1 MSPSPDKCP
10 ERGSQTADKSIRHMH
25 LNPDPAN
32 SGDPFGVTLNEEM
45 TMKRALSMIALIL
58 ALPLT
63 VNAQG
68 YADLDTALANLS
80 RGFSAGESRAI
91 VGGLIEG
98 DQVKLQ
104 FPGLIE
110 ESGFFGR
117 DQASYLL
124 EKLFTAAQPVGFEQ
138 RRAQKVSSEG
148 QYHITADW
156 TIQRGGEREV
166 VTLSIILQ
174 LKGER
179 WMLASAQSASR

>member
-1 MSPSPDKCP
+1 
-10 ERGSQTADKSIRHMH
+10 
-25 LNPDPAN
+25 
-32 SGDPFGVTLNEEM
+32 
-45 TMKRALSMIALIL
+45 MKRALSMIALIL

-63 VNAQG
+63 ANAQG
-68 YADLDTALANLS
+68 YADLDTAVANLS
-80 RGFSAGESRAI
+80 RGFSAGESRA
-91 VGGLIEG
+91 VVAGLSDG

-124 EKLFTAAQPVGFEQ
+124 EKLFSAAQPVGFEQ
-138 RRAQKVSSEG
+138 RRARKVSSEA

-156 TIQRGGEREV
+156 TIQRGDKSEV

-174 LKGER
+174 QKGER
-179 WMLASAQSASR
+179 WVLASAQSASR

>member
-1 MSPSPDKCP
+1 
-10 ERGSQTADKSIRHMH
+10 MH
-25 LNPDPAN
+25 LDLDAAN
-32 SGDPFGVTLNEEM
+32 SRDPFGVTLNEEM

-63 VNAQG
+63 ANAQG
-68 YADLDTALANLS
+68 YANLDTAEANLA

-91 VGGLIEG
+91 VAGLSDG

-124 EKLFTAAQPVGFEQ
+124 EKLFSAAQPVGYEK
-138 RRAQKVSSEG
+138 RRWRKVSSEG

-156 TIQRGGEREV
+156 TIQRGGTREV
-166 VTLSIILQ
+166 VPLSIVLQ

-179 WMLASAQSASR
+179 WVLASAQSATR